1 MSFVLQ
7 VGVSG
12 IDELDRAL
20 GSLARAEYR
29 TRALRR
35 CAEEVARAA
44 RGSFRQTGGDPAPD
58 RLTSRTG
65 ELEGS
70 IRISED
76 DRPRSVAVGTDLF
89 WARFHEEGLGR
100 FRKRAFLAPALE
112 SSAAGFRAL
121 FEQEI
126 AAEIARLGLA

>member
-1 MSFVLQ
+1 MPFVLQ
-7 VGVSG
+7 ASVSG
-12 IDELDRAL
+12 LAELDQAL
-20 GSLARAEYR
+20 GELARGEYR

-35 CAEEVARAA
+35 CAEAVAAAA
-44 RGSFRQTGGDPAPD
+44 RGSFRQSGGAPAPD
-58 RLTSRTG
+58 VLTSRTG

-100 FRKRAFLAPALE
+100 FRQRAFLAPALE
-112 SSAAGFRAL
+112 ESAGGFRAL
-121 FEQEI
+121 FEEEI
-126 AAEIARLGLA
+126 ETTIAGLGLA